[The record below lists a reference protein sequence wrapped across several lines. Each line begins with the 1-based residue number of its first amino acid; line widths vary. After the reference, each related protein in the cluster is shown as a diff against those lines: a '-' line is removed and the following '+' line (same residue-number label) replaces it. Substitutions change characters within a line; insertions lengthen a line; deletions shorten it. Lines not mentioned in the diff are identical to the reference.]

1 MAYTTLTFPT
11 IAKYVKENGNSFT
24 WQKVGIH
31 FATLNALVKKGYLS
45 KNSDGSYSV
54 TPKGKI
60 FANIEALTQGRE
72 YFVLRKEGATLGMM
86 CSIKGSDLLDAWER
100 PYELDENGVWLSYTE
115 PNAQQ
120 KFIGNKG
127 KEGTQC

>member
-1 MAYTTLTFPT
+1 MAYTRATFPA
-11 IAKYVKENGNSFT
+11 IAQYVKANGNNFT

-31 FATLNALVKKGYLS
+31 FATLNSLTKKGYLT
-45 KNSDGSYSV
+45 KQSDGSYSV
-54 TPKGKI
+54 TEKGKI

-72 YFVLRKEGATLGMM
+72 YFCLRKEGATLGMM

-100 PYELDENGVWLSYTE
+100 PYDLDENGVWLSYHE

-120 KFIGNKG
+120 RFIGR
-127 KEGTQC
+127 KEK

>member
-1 MAYTTLTFPT
+1 MAYTRETFPT
-11 IAKYVKENGNSFT
+11 IAKYVKAYGNKFT

-31 FATLNALVKKGYLS
+31 FATLNSLTKKGYLI
-45 KNSDGSYSV
+45 KQGDGSYSV
-54 TPKGKI
+54 TEKGKI

-72 YFVLRKEGATLGMM
+72 YFCLRKDGATLGMM

-100 PYELDENGVWLSYTE
+100 PYDLDENGVWLSYHE

-120 KFIGNKG
+120 RFIGR
-127 KEGTQC
+127 KEK

>member
-1 MAYTTLTFPT
+1 MAYTISIFPT
-11 IAKYVKENGNSFT
+11 IAKYVKANGNNFT

-31 FATLNALVKKGYLS
+31 FATLNSLTKKGYLT
-45 KNSDGSYSV
+45 KQSDGSYSV
-54 TPKGKI
+54 TEKGKI

-72 YFVLRKEGATLGMM
+72 YFCLRKEGATLGMM

-100 PYELDENGVWLSYTE
+100 PYDLDENGVWLSYHE

-120 KFIGNKG
+120 RFIGR
-127 KEGTQC
+127 KEK

>member
-1 MAYTTLTFPT
+1 MAYTRETFPA
-11 IAKYVKENGNSFT
+11 IAQYVKANGNNFT

-31 FATLNALVKKGYLS
+31 FATLNSLTKKGYLT
-45 KNSDGSYSV
+45 KQSDGSYSV
-54 TPKGKI
+54 TEKGKI

-72 YFVLRKEGATLGMM
+72 YFCLRKEGATLGMM

-100 PYELDENGVWLSYTE
+100 PYDLDENGVWLSYHE

-120 KFIGNKG
+120 RFIGR
-127 KEGTQC
+127 KEK